1 MLSRTAS
8 RNAWE
13 TSSLYSG
20 VVAEGTQRR
29 DREVGRANTR
39 ASSWLA
45 WSLAGLSGTMF
56 LAGAILTIFS
66 LYETAPA
73 AQPSSDWGSGG
84 AIGNLLIQAPFLAFT
99 IVGALIASRRPENP
113 IGWICLVAGLF
124 WTLIAL
130 DDQYT
135 AYALATTGVVL
146 FPAAVAALSQ
156 WLWVPPVGLLSIY
169 LILFFPDGRL
179 PSRRWT
185 PLAWFF
191 GAVMVLVSLAI
202 ALAPG
207 PLPDLGGV
215 RNPFGLE
222 GYSWI
227 ADATNVIPALLPV
240 CTLASALSLVL
251 RYRRSGSE
259 EREQIKWIA
268 FAGSFVGLMSLIT
281 VVSTLIFAPEF
292 PDSTGTQPLWL
303 VVLQDVEL
311 LSFAG
316 IPVAVGIAVL
326 RYRLYD
332 IDLLINRTLVYGSL
346 SATLIAFYF
355 GGIVVLQRVF
365 VLLTGQQSTLAVVA
379 STLLIAALFNPL
391 RRRIQFFIDRRFYRS
406 KYDVRKT
413 LEAFSA
419 KLRDE
424 TDLEALSDEL
434 VGVVRETMQPA
445 HASLWLRPERASEA
459 ERGE

>member
-1 MLSRTAS
+1 
-8 RNAWE
+8 
-13 TSSLYSG
+13 
-20 VVAEGTQRR
+20 
-29 DREVGRANTR
+29 
-39 ASSWLA
+39 
-45 WSLAGLSGTMF
+45 MF
-56 LAGAILTIFS
+56 VAGAILTILS
-66 LYETAPA
+66 LYVTAPA
-73 AQPSSDWGSGG
+73 AQPFSDWGSGG
-84 AIGNLLIQAPFLAFT
+84 AIGNLLILAPFLAFT

-135 AYALATTGVVL
+135 AYGLATTGVVP
-146 FPAAVAALSQ
+146 FPAAVVALSQ

-179 PSRRWT
+179 PSRRWR
-185 PLAWFF
+185 PLAWFS
-191 GAVMVLVSLAI
+191 GAVMALVSLAI

-222 GYSWI
+222 GYPWI
-227 ADATNVIPALLPV
+227 ADATNVIPALLPL

-259 EREQIKWIA
+259 QREQIKWIA

-292 PDSTGTQPLWL
+292 ADSTGTQPLWL
-303 VVLQDVEL
+303 GVLQDVEL

-332 IDLLINRTLVYGSL
+332 IDVIINRTLVYGSL
-346 SATLIAFYF
+346 TATLIALYF
-355 GGIVVLQRVF
+355 GGIVVLQRLF

-391 RRRIQFFIDRRFYRS
+391 RRRIQSFIDRRFYRR
-406 KYDVRKT
+406 KYDARKT
-413 LEAFSA
+413 LEAFTA

-424 TDLEALSDEL
+424 TDFDALNAEL
-434 VGVVRETMQPA
+434 VGVVNETIQPA
-445 HASLWLRPERASEA
+445 HVSLWLRPDPGQWEKRRAAIREA
-459 ERGE
+459 GHNE

>member
-1 MLSRTAS
+1 M
-8 RNAWE
+8 
-13 TSSLYSG
+13 
-20 VVAEGTQRR
+20 AEGTQRR

-45 WSLAGLSGTMF
+45 WSLAGLSGAMF
-56 LAGAILTIFS
+56 VAGAILTILS
-66 LYETAPA
+66 LYVTAPA
-73 AQPSSDWGSGG
+73 AHPFSDWGSGG
-84 AIGNLLIQAPFLAFT
+84 AIGNLLILAPFLAFT

-135 AYALATTGVVL
+135 AYGLATTGVVP
-146 FPAAVAALSQ
+146 FPAAVVALSQ

-179 PSRRWT
+179 PSRRWR
-185 PLAWFF
+185 PLAWFS
-191 GAVMVLVSLAI
+191 GAVMALVSLAI

-222 GYSWI
+222 GYPWI
-227 ADATNVIPALLPV
+227 AHATNVIPALLPL

-259 EREQIKWIA
+259 QREQIKWIA

-292 PDSTGTQPLWL
+292 ADSTGTQPLWL
-303 VVLQDVEL
+303 GVLQDVEL

-332 IDLLINRTLVYGSL
+332 IDLIINRTLVYGSL
-346 SATLIAFYF
+346 TATLIALYF

-391 RRRIQFFIDRRFYRS
+391 RRRIQSFIDRRFYRR
-406 KYDVRKT
+406 KYDARKT
-413 LEAFSA
+413 LEAFTA

-424 TDLEALSDEL
+424 TDFDALNAEL
-434 VGVVRETMQPA
+434 VGVVNETIQPA
-445 HASLWLRPERASEA
+445 HVSLWLRPDPEQWEKRRAAIREA
-459 ERGE
+459 GHNE

>member
-1 MLSRTAS
+1 
-8 RNAWE
+8 
-13 TSSLYSG
+13 LY
-20 VVAEGTQRR
+20 V
-29 DREVGRANTR
+29 
-39 ASSWLA
+39 
-45 WSLAGLSGTMF
+45 
-56 LAGAILTIFS
+56 
-66 LYETAPA
+66 TAPA
-73 AQPSSDWGSGG
+73 AHPFSDWGSGG
-84 AIGNLLIQAPFLAFT
+84 AIGNLLILAPFLAFT

-135 AYALATTGVVL
+135 AYGLATTGVVP
-146 FPAAVAALSQ
+146 FPAAVVALSQ

-179 PSRRWT
+179 PSRRWR
-185 PLAWFF
+185 PLAWFS
-191 GAVMVLVSLAI
+191 GAVMALVSLAI

-222 GYSWI
+222 GYPWI
-227 ADATNVIPALLPV
+227 ADATNVIPALLPL

-259 EREQIKWIA
+259 QREQIKWIA

-303 VVLQDVEL
+303 GVLQDVEL

-332 IDLLINRTLVYGSL
+332 IDVIINRTLVYGSL
-346 SATLIAFYF
+346 TATLIALYF
-355 GGIVVLQRVF
+355 GGIVVLQRLF

-391 RRRIQFFIDRRFYRS
+391 RRRIQSFIDRRFYRR
-406 KYDVRKT
+406 KYDARKT
-413 LEAFSA
+413 LEAFTA

-424 TDLEALSDEL
+424 TDFDALNAEL
-434 VGVVRETMQPA
+434 VGVVNETIQPA
-445 HASLWLRPERASEA
+445 HVSLWLRPDPEQWEKRRAAIREA
-459 ERGE
+459 GHNE